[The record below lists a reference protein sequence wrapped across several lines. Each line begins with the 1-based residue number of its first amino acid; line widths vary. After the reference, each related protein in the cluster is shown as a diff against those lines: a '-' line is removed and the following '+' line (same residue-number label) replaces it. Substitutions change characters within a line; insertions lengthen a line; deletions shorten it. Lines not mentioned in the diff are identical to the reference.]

1 MKFYINNNQDFGK
14 TTQQTHAF
22 HFCMIKFLKGFD
34 QGFMSGMILID
45 LQKAIDLIDHDIL
58 LKKLSAIGFSNQTT
72 GWLKSYLSNQL
83 FTVNLE
89 NCYSDPNITC
99 MIIQGSILRLLLFLK
114 YMNDMPQT
122 VKSNLFLYAD
132 DSCLAFQ
139 GKDVLEIE
147 K

>member
-1 MKFYINNNQDFGK
+1 MTFYINNNQDFGK
-14 TTQQTHAF
+14 TTPQTHAL

-34 QGFMSGMILID
+34 KGFMSGMILID

-89 NCYSDPNITC
+89 RCYSDPNIT
-99 MIIQGSILRLLLFLK
+99 F
-114 YMNDMPQT
+114 
-122 VKSNLFLYAD
+122 A
-132 DSCLAFQ
+132 
-139 GKDVLEIE
+139 
-147 K
+147 

>member
-1 MKFYINNNQDFGK
+1 MKFYLNKKQDFGK
-14 TTQQTHAF
+14 TTQQTHAL

-34 QGFMSGMILID
+34 KGFMSGMKLID

-58 LKKLSAIGFSNQTT
+58 LKKWSAIGFSNQTT
-72 GWLKSYLSNQL
+72 GWLKSYLLNQL

-99 MIIQGSILRLLLFLK
+99 MIPQVSILRLLLFLT

-122 VKSNLFLYAD
+122 VKSNLLLYAD

-139 GKDVLEIE
+139 GKDVIEIE

>member
-1 MKFYINNNQDFGK
+1 
-14 TTQQTHAF
+14 
-22 HFCMIKFLKGFD
+22 
-34 QGFMSGMILID
+34 MSGMIHID

-58 LKKLSAIGFSNQTT
+58 LKKISAIGFSNQST
-72 GWLKSYLSNQL
+72 GLLKSYLSNQL

-89 NCYSDPNITC
+89 NSYSDPNIICT
-99 MIIQGSILRLLLFLK
+99 IPQGYILKLLLFLT

-132 DSCLAFQ
+132 DSCHAFQ
-139 GKDVLEIE
+139 GKDVIEIE

>member
-1 MKFYINNNQDFGK
+1 MTFYINNNQDFGK
-14 TTQQTHAF
+14 TTQQTHAL

-34 QGFMSGMILID
+34 KDFMPGKILID

-89 NCYSDPNITC
+89 RCYSDPNITC
-99 MIIQGSILRLLLFLK
+99 TIPKGSILRLLLFLT
-114 YMNDMPQT
+114 YMKN
-122 VKSNLFLYAD
+122 
-132 DSCLAFQ
+132 
-139 GKDVLEIE
+139 
-147 K
+147 

>member
-14 TTQQTHAF
+14 TTQQIHAL
-22 HFCMIKFLKGFD
+22 HFCIIKFLKAFD
-34 QGFMSGMILID
+34 KGFMSGMILID
-45 LQKAIDLIDHDIL
+45 LQKAIDLINHDIL

-89 NCYSDPNITC
+89 CCYSDPNITC
-99 MIIQGSILRLLLFLK
+99 MVPKGSILRLLLFLT

-122 VKSNLFLYAD
+122 VKSNLFLYVD

-139 GKDVLEIE
+139 VKDVTEIE

>member
-1 MKFYINNNQDFGK
+1 MTFSINNNQDFGR
-14 TTQQTHAF
+14 TTQQTHAL

-34 QGFMSGMILID
+34 KGFMSGMILID

-89 NCYSDPNITC
+89 RCYSDPNITC
-99 MIIQGSILRLLLFLK
+99 MIPKGPFLDF
-114 YMNDMPQT
+114 YCFSHT
-122 VKSNLFLYAD
+122 
-132 DSCLAFQ
+132 
-139 GKDVLEIE
+139 
-147 K
+147 